1 MKFHDQNTNGVKDAG
16 EPGLSGWVINAY
28 ADANGNGIRDA
39 GENTI
44 SGTATTGA
52 GGTYSISLIPGKYV
66 VCEVQQSGWTQSFP
80 SGTACGA
87 GAAGYGITLAS
98 GETDAGNDFGN
109 FAIVDANIQISPL
122 TDDERDRLTRTCSRV
137 T

>member
-1 MKFHDQNTNGVKDAG
+1 MKFHDLNTNGVKDAG

-28 ADANGNGIRDA
+28 ADANGNGTRDA

-44 SGTATTGA
+44 SGTATTAA
-52 GGTYSISLIPGKYV
+52 GGTYSISLIPGKYG
-66 VCEVQQSGWTQSFP
+66 CARCSSRARRQSFP

-109 FAIVDANIQISPL
+109 FAIVDANIQISPAHGH
-122 TDDERDRLTRTCSRV
+122 ERDR
-137 T
+137 